1 MKHFY
6 LLLIF
11 FGINLIS
18 GQVCPD
24 KGFASGNLVYFIDD
38 DNMFN
43 CGDWPMNITVDGI
56 NYTRTQCSTDLLTYE
71 TSDTPIPDN
80 AAFTADF
87 GGTIGTCDF
96 EADGTLPIEE
106 FILNKVLQVYPNPL
120 RYGNDI
126 TLSFGS
132 PTNAEISL
140 YNVTGRKALEL
151 TIEDSASKNI
161 DLSSLSNGVYMLKI
175 AKGDAMVTR
184 KIVIMK

>member
-24 KGFASGNLVYFIDD
+24 KGFASGNLVYFI
-38 DNMFN
+38 
-43 CGDWPMNITVDGI
+43 
-56 NYTRTQCSTDLLTYE
+56 NYVRTQCTTDLLTYE

-106 FILNKVLQVYPNPL
+106 FILNKVFQVYPNPL